1 MSDDVKPRRRYRSD
15 RRREQAEQT
24 RGRILDAAAE
34 LFTENGFAGT
44 SVAAIAAR
52 GGVSAETI
60 YQAFGNKPALL
71 DAVVRRAARL
81 GDRAPIPQQA
91 GPQAVAAE
99 PDQREQVRLFAADVV
114 RRLERVGPLMAVVDA
129 AAAGEPAIADLQRML
144 DRARRTGLAEFVDAL
159 SDRGR
164 LALDRDHAIDTVWAL
179 ASPDLQQ
186 LLMRRRGWSRKAY
199 VSWLAESLERL
210 LLPD

>member
-34 LFTENGFAGT
+34 LFTGQGFAGT

-52 GGVSAETI
+52 AGVSAETI
-60 YQAFGNKPALL
+60 YQAFGSKPAVL

-81 GDRAPIPQQA
+81 GEGAPITQQA
-91 GPQAVAAE
+91 GPQAVATE
-99 PDQREQVRLFAADVV
+99 PDQREQLRLFADDVV
-114 RRLERVGPLMAVVDA
+114 RRLERVGPLMVVVDA
-129 AAAGEPAIADLQRML
+129 AAASEPAIAELQRGL
-144 DRARRTGLAEFVDAL
+144 DRARRAGLAEFVDAL
-159 SDRGR
+159 ARRGR
-164 LALDRDHAIDTVWAL
+164 LARDRDEAIDTVWAL

-199 VSWLAESLERL
+199 AAWLAESLERL
-210 LLPD
+210 LLPG